1 MAELETQL
9 DPLKLFVCRDNAE
22 AEAGGGGLL
31 PSCLGWMLQPAALWF
46 KQMVFTQAL
55 SWWCESSIVP
65 PVSCGDH
72 VISVQPLDAIT
83 IDQSAPACG
92 GRVLVQI
99 YGTTL
104 RSDGL

>member
-1 MAELETQL
+1 MDA
-9 DPLKLFVCRDNAE
+9 R
-22 AEAGGGGLL
+22 
-31 PSCLGWMLQPAALWF
+31 LQPAALWF
-46 KQMVFTQAL
+46 KQMVFAQAL

-65 PVSCGDH
+65 PDPCGDH

-92 GRVLVQI
+92 GRGRVLVQI

>member
-22 AEAGGGGLL
+22 AEAGEVACCPPAWGGCYSQQRCGLNR
-31 PSCLGWMLQPAALWF
+31 
-46 KQMVFTQAL
+46 
-55 SWWCESSIVP
+55 WWCSIVP

>member
-31 PSCLGWMLQPAALWF
+31 HGMDARLQPAALWL
-46 KQMVFTQAL
+46 KQIVFTQAL

-92 GRVLVQI
+92 GRVLLQI

>member
-1 MAELETQL
+1 MDA
-9 DPLKLFVCRDNAE
+9 R
-22 AEAGGGGLL
+22 
-31 PSCLGWMLQPAALWF
+31 LQPAALWL
-46 KQMVFTQAL
+46 KQMVFTQAP

-92 GRVLVQI
+92 GRGRVLVQI

>member
-31 PSCLGWMLQPAALWF
+31 PCCMGWMLGSSQQRCGLNR
-46 KQMVFTQAL
+46 
-55 SWWCESSIVP
+55 WWCESSIVP